1 MNKEIKQFC
10 KEYKVKFEKINNKG
24 FVGSWLVDV
33 NAGMKTDL
41 INGKL
46 ISIPIKKIQSKRVY
60 YQINRNNDKDFSFS
74 SKIVTNN

>member
-1 MNKEIKQFC
+1 MNKEIKKFC
-10 KEYKVKFEKINNKG
+10 KEYKVKFEKINNNG

-33 NAGMKTDL
+33 KAGMKTDL

-60 YQINRNNDKDFSFS
+60 YQININNDNDFSFS
-74 SKIVTNN
+74 SKIITNN

>member
-1 MNKEIKQFC
+1 MNTEIKQFC

-24 FVGSWLVDV
+24 FICSWLVDV

-41 INGKL
+41 ISGKL

-60 YQINRNNDKDFSFS
+60 YQINRNSTNDFSFS
-74 SKIVTNN
+74 NKIITK